1 MTALVEE
8 TLARLSLFRERRD
21 NTMPILRNHI
31 LYLSLD
37 RGIKVGGTKG
47 AAIHIAE
54 FMEALYDSGYAGT
67 LLAARR
73 DKHSV
78 AKVPYEIKL
87 IPESRSQ
94 VPSERFTDVV
104 PGAVASQE
112 LEEFYRNGDAETS
125 VLDEWN
131 SHGFDVIYERY
142 SLFGVAGSLAARKL
156 GVPHVLEVN
165 APLVLEASSHRNL
178 TLVDLARSI
187 EQALFS
193 SADHIIAVS
202 QGVRDYI
209 LSIVPKADVTV
220 VPNGVN
226 MRLFT
231 GARTEGRMPDRER
244 ESMRIGFVGS
254 VRPWHGVEILMD
266 AFGLLACKRNDV
278 TLVIVGEQGTMRE
291 HLERQIAEYGLASR
305 VVFTGAVSHEQVPGL
320 LSAMD
325 VVVAPYPKLDN
336 FYFSPLKVYEYM
348 AAGRA
353 IVASRIG
360 QLTEVITDG
369 HNGLLVEPGAA
380 GPLAEAV
387 ERLLNDAALRERF
400 GRQARTDAEQHHSWT
415 RRMQD
420 IMTIVDNARS
430 KRSAGYRSN
439 YADTV

>member
-1 MTALVEE
+1 
-8 TLARLSLFRERRD
+8 
-21 NTMPILRNHI
+21 MPILRNHI

-54 FMEALYDSGYAGT
+54 FMEALYDSGHAGT

-73 DKHSV
+73 DKHFV
-78 AKVPYEIKL
+78 ARVPYEIKV
-87 IPESRSQ
+87 IPESKSQ
-94 VPSERFTDVV
+94 VPSERFTDVA

-112 LEEFYRNGDAETS
+112 LEEFYRNGDAEAS
-125 VLDEWN
+125 IIEEWN
-131 SHGFDVIYERY
+131 THGFDVIYERY

-156 GVPHVLEVN
+156 GLPHVLEVN

-202 QGVRDYI
+202 QSVQDYI
-209 LSIVPKADVTV
+209 LSIAPKADVTV
-220 VPNGVN
+220 IPNGVN

-231 GARTEGRMPDRER
+231 GARAESRTADSER

-278 TLVIVGEQGTMRE
+278 SLVIVGEQGTMRD
-291 HLERQIAEYGLASR
+291 HLERQIAEYGLTSR
-305 VVFTGAVSHEQVPGL
+305 VLFTGAVSHEQVPEL
-320 LSAMD
+320 LSSMD

-360 QLTEVITDG
+360 QLAEMITDG
-369 HNGLLVEPGAA
+369 QNGLLVEPGVP
-380 GPLAEAV
+380 GTLAEAI
-387 ERLLNDAALRERF
+387 EHLLSDAALRKRL
-400 GRQARTDAEQHHSWT
+400 GRQARIDAEQRHSWT

-420 IMTIVDNARS
+420 IVAIIDDVRV
-430 KRSAGYRSN
+430 KKGAGHRSN